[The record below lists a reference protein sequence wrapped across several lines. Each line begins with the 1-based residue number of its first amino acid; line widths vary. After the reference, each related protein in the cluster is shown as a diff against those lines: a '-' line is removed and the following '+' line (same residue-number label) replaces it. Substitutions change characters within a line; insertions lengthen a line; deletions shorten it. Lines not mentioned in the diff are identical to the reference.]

1 MSGRMDDAP
10 VDVTTAAIVD
20 FLRAIGID
28 VQYAELGEACFLP
41 GVEIR
46 DGSLRVDRTRL
57 RWPGDLLH
65 EAGHL
70 AVLPAELRAL
80 QSGDLHG
87 NELVPHAGEAE
98 AIAWAYAACQAM
110 RLPIELLFHEGGYH
124 GQGAALAMTFSLG
137 VYPGLH
143 GLMQTGMADGLAQ
156 ARERGSE
163 PFPQMKRWL
172 RP

>member
-1 MSGRMDDAP
+1 VSGSVDEAPADA
-10 VDVTTAAIVD
+10 TIATIVD
-20 FLRAIGID
+20 FLRAIGLD
-28 VQYAELGEACFLP
+28 VEYAELGGACFLP

-46 DGSLRVDRTRL
+46 DGGLRVDRARL

-70 AVLPAELRAL
+70 AVLPAALRAV
-80 QSGDLHG
+80 QSGDLHDCQQAA
-87 NELVPHAGEAE
+87 HAGEAE
-98 AIAWAYAACQAM
+98 ATAWAYAACRAL

-143 GLMQTGMADGLAQ
+143 GLMQAGMAYGLAEAQ
-156 ARERGSE
+156 QFSVQPYPSMR
-163 PFPQMKRWL
+163 RWL
-172 RP
+172 RG